1 MGRVFNKLPVGVAD
15 PDHYDADPDSQI
27 FILIRTGRYLLCFN
41 K

>member
-27 FILIRTGRYLLCFN
+27 LILIRRYLLCFN